1 MLVPLLSGSGLR
13 IKIIEGMAYGKAI
26 VSTKVG
32 AEGIFCD
39 PKNDL
44 IIADGAGDFS
54 NAVIELLNNDDKRK
68 RLQENAT
75 AFAYKE
81 FDNRNVVSKL
91 VNFYNT
97 LLNA

>member
-26 VSTKVG
+26 VSNKVG

-44 IIADGAGDFS
+44 IIADSTGDFS
-54 NAVIELLNNDDKRK
+54 NAVI
-68 RLQENAT
+68 
-75 AFAYKE
+75 
-81 FDNRNVVSKL
+81 
-91 VNFYNT
+91 
-97 LLNA
+97 

>member
-1 MLVPLLSGSGLR
+1 
-13 IKIIEGMAYGKAI
+13 MAYGKAI

-44 IIADGAGDFS
+44 IIADSTGDFS

-81 FDNRNVVSKL
+81 FDNKNVVSKL